1 VTGTNYTGK
10 CGLYGGVCEL
20 KCEAI
25 TGDDNACNIT
35 RSSDCFLILANSSK
49 GVDSNTCVD
58 KV

>member
-10 CGLYGGVCEL
+10 CRLYDNICKL
-20 KCEAI
+20 KCEEI
-25 TGDDNACNIT
+25 KVDDTCNIT

-49 GVDSNTCVD
+49 GVNSNRCVD